1 MKIGIFGGTFNPVHN
16 GHVKLVENFRKELS
30 LDKVLVIPT
39 AVPPHKEA
47 ENIVSGEDR
56 MEMCRLAF
64 GDKAEVSDIEISRG
78 GRSYTVETLEILRDI
93 YKDGEFYFLVGS
105 DMLLSFRRWY
115 RWEDI
120 LSMCTLCATDR
131 DNEKTCQ
138 DADKDLFEK
147 IIFCDFPKTVVSS
160 SLVRQRLLKKED
172 VSSLIPEKVEQY
184 IKEKGLY
191 NVCD

>member
-16 GHVKLVENFRKELS
+16 GHVLLAENFRKELK
-30 LDKVLVIPT
+30 LDKILVIPT

-47 ENIVSGEDR
+47 DNIASGEDR
-56 MEMCRLAF
+56 IEMCRRAF
-64 GDKAEVSDIEISRG
+64 GDGAEISDVEISRG
-78 GRSYTVETLEILRDI
+78 GRSYTVETLEILKDI
-93 YKDGEFYFLVGS
+93 YKDSELYLLVGS
-105 DMLLSFRRWY
+105 DMLLSFTRWY

-131 DNEKTCQ
+131 DNEKTCR
-138 DADKDLFEK
+138 DADKDFFERV
-147 IIFCDFPKTVVSS
+147 IFCDFPKFVVSS
-160 SLVRQRLLKKED
+160 SLIREKLLKNED
-172 VSSLIPEKVEQY
+172 VSSLIPEKVEEY

>member
-16 GHVKLVENFRKELS
+16 GHVKLVENFRKELK

-64 GDKAEVSDIEISRG
+64 GDMAEVSDIEISRG
-78 GRSYTVETLEILRDI
+78 GRSYTVETLSLLKDI
-93 YKDGEFYFLVGS
+93 YKDGKFYFMVGS
-105 DMLLSFRRWY
+105 DMLLSFKRWY

-131 DNEKTCQ
+131 DNEKTCLS
-138 DADKDLFEK
+138 ADKELFGK
-147 IIFCDFPKTVVSS
+147 IIFCDFPKTVISS
-160 SLVRQRLLKKED
+160 SMVRERLLKNED
-172 VSSLIPEKVEQY
+172 ISDLIPEKVEQY
-184 IKEKGLY
+184 IIEKGLY